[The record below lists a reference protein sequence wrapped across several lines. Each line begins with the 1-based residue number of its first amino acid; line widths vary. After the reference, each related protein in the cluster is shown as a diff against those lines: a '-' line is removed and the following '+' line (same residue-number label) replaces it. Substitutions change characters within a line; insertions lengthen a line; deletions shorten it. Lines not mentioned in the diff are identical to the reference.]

1 MSEVLATSEIQIAE
15 PRQKPLQVETE
26 SPTAKGAPGQLGQA
40 ATAPIAQCRKIKRP
54 TAART
59 TAIRGSIRQAR
70 SIRSGLPG
78 APAAAPARG
87 FMPQASLDKPPSA
100 ARSGRPDPSDRA
112 GGGEA
117 ERSRPLTRPI
127 LERLL
132 ASPSVFFSLVLVF
145 TLFQIRWFM
154 EIVTFEPGSPL
165 PYLLTFT
172 FSCLSFNVSILGAQA
187 FFALFVK
194 APEFPRLDP
203 SQILSTAVALLY
215 CVKNESFGMRE
226 RIRYTFRGNLLS
238 NFHLWILSDSV
249 EEHGPEEEKLTQELR
264 KEFGEEKVFYRR
276 RTPPYERKQ
285 GNLKDWLIRF
295 GAPYKYFIVCDA
307 DSLLPEGWAEE
318 ALSIAEHL
326 DNRHIA
332 VFQSAIYITHESSL
346 YSRMQALGQFY
357 AQRFYFLVNQAVLGR
372 SISFGHNQLVRREA
386 FEKIELPE
394 GILSHDN
401 WETALLDRAGYRVA
415 FIHDLISYEEA
426 PAHYLEE
433 RKRAKRWLKGTL
445 QGWPLLFLP
454 GISLSTRFLIF
465 YQIYLYLIQ
474 PLLFFWMVSGLL
486 SATSLRDNLFSGEHT
501 PGLLLWTLGL
511 IFLHK
516 FAVARNLADAG
527 RITREVLF
535 TTLLGLQGIFYGTID
550 WLTLPL
556 EKMGWVPMSKNPGD
570 RPSLSECI
578 RGLYPGTL
586 AGFLFLT
593 AGFKIS
599 PAWTL
604 YASPVIMSLILS
616 IPLVYFS
623 SRELTVKGELQW

>member
-1 MSEVLATSEIQIAE
+1 MTEVLTAPEIQTATWLE
-15 PRQKPLQVETE
+15 PEQIQVPVE
-26 SPTAKGAPGQLGQA
+26 SP
-40 ATAPIAQCRKIKRP
+40 KRP
-54 TAART
+54 
-59 TAIRGSIRQAR
+59 
-70 SIRSGLPG
+70 
-78 APAAAPARG
+78 
-87 FMPQASLDKPPSA
+87 F
-100 ARSGRPDPSDRA
+100 
-112 GGGEA
+112 
-117 ERSRPLTRPI
+117 

-132 ASPSVFFSLVLVF
+132 ARPNVFFSLVFFF

-154 EIVTFEPGSPL
+154 QVVTFEPGSPL
-165 PYLLTFT
+165 PYLLTLTFT
-172 FSCLSFNVSILGAQA
+172 FLSVNVSILATQA

-194 APEFPRLDP
+194 TPVFPRVNSSSVLTIP
-203 SQILSTAVALLY
+203 VALIY
-215 CVKNESFGMRE
+215 CVKNESFGMKE
-226 RIRYTFRGNLLS
+226 RIRFSFTGNLLP
-238 NFHLWILSDSV
+238 NLHLWILSDSD
-249 EEHGPEEEKLTQELR
+249 EKHGLYEEKLIEEFRQ
-264 KEFGEEKVFYRR
+264 EFGEERVFYRR

-285 GNLKDWLIRF
+285 GNLKDWLVRF

-318 ALSIAEHL
+318 ALSMAEHPENH
-326 DNRHIA
+326 DIA
-332 VFQSAIYITHESSL
+332 VFQSAIYITHESSF

-357 AQRFYFLVNQAVLGR
+357 AQRFYFLVNQAVLGQ
-372 SISFGHNQLVRREA
+372 SISFGHNQLVRKEA
-386 FEKIELPE
+386 FEKITLPE

-401 WETALLDRAGYRVA
+401 WETALLDKAGYKVA

-465 YQIYLYLIQ
+465 YQIYLYLVQ

-486 SATSLRDNLFSGEHT
+486 SATSLRDNLFSGENT

-516 FAVARNLADAG
+516 FAVARSLRDAG
-527 RITREVLF
+527 RITKEVLF

-556 EKMGWVPMSKNPGD
+556 ERMGWVPMSKNPGD
-570 RPSLSECI
+570 RPSFPDCVK
-578 RGLYPGTL
+578 GLLPGTL
-586 AGFLFLT
+586 VGVLLLHAGL
-593 AGFKIS
+593 KIS

-604 YASPVIMSLILS
+604 YALPVITSLILS
-616 IPLVYFS
+616 IPLVYLS
-623 SRELTVKGELQW
+623 SRELRTQGKLQ